1 MHLGR
6 DTNQDRRE
14 LLRAAA
20 MSVAASATVAILLI
34 VVAGSGASTEDPQC
48 GSCYGSKC
56 VQICPARDHPDW
68 LVSALGAL
76 NKGDP
81 T

>member
-48 GSCYGSKC
+48 GSCYGSRPSNACKS
-56 VQICPARDHPDW
+56 VQPEISRTGWCPA
-68 LVSALGAL
+68 
-76 NKGDP
+76 
-81 T
+81 